1 MNVGD
6 LVCFVMPAGY
16 RGSAR
21 RGILVRRTRLSYDPK
36 YCRWD
41 VLYNGRLENIRQANI
56 RTVSGET

>member
-6 LVCFVMPAGY
+6 LVRFVMPAGY

-21 RGILVRRTRLSYDPK
+21 RGVLVKRTYLTHDPR

-41 VLYNGRLENIRQANI
+41 VFYKGRIENIRQSNLAI
-56 RTVSGET
+56 Q